1 MSSFLPYSDSFS
13 TKVDGFTR
21 HVNASS
27 RRRLLQKEIQNIHGM
42 SVISAV
48 LQTKVSVFTIPRRSV
63 VEVTYRPAIHR
74 AGQLGLQIAVSGPP
88 LLDAT
93 EMKPSSVTNCLTA
106 IPVGFT
112 PCSMNC
118 IKRLLDAVPYR
129 NRSAAPKAIFCHTD
143 QATCLCHLDRAR
155 HVERSFDYEM
165 TT

>member
-1 MSSFLPYSDSFS
+1 MHELFKSTDFNNLNINCTTSDVKYTLNVNGHVTVLRRSF
-13 TKVDGFTR
+13 
-21 HVNASS
+21 
-27 RRRLLQKEIQNIHGM
+27 
-42 SVISAV
+42 
-48 LQTKVSVFTIPRRSV
+48 KVSVSTMTRRSV
-63 VEVTYRPAIHR
+63 VGVTHLPAIHR

-118 IKRLLDAVPYR
+118 SKRLLDAVPYR
-129 NRSAAPKAIFCHTD
+129 KRSAAPKAIFCHTD
-143 QATCLCHLDRAR
+143 HATCLCHLDRAR

-165 TT
+165 TTC